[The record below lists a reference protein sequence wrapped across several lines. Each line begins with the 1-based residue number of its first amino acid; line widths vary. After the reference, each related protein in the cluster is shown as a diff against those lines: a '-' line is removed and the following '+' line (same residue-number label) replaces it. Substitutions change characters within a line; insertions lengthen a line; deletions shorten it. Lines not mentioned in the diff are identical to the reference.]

1 MESNV
6 GAWVKKPQ
14 KTTAGTRSTS
24 RFTRTCCF
32 TLRTSRAADH
42 QGFICWRD
50 APARGL
56 RLPKRPPLGKRVQI
70 NSRYDLTSNPLHI
83 SSVIYQLLT
92 YDQSHVS
99 GASVSVSRT
108 LVSTQTTCVCV
119 CVCVCLCLFMSVCVC
134 VCQIEHSTLGLVVTV
149 FTLLTV
155 PHSRFVF
162 NMWASV

>member
-32 TLRTSRAADH
+32 TSRTSRAPDH

-119 CVCVCLCLFMSVCVC
+119 CVCLCLFMSVYVCVC

-162 NMWASV
+162 NKWASV